1 MLGWLPSLQHGL
13 LPAWMFLVS
22 VTAFGNSAQCFITG
36 RQVSARVYNAQPSE
50 VTALTSRFFAAW
62 TAASAVIRL
71 YAAYHIQNAA
81 IYDMA
86 YWSYI
91 IAFLHY
97 GAEIFYYRTAHIRGP
112 AFAPCVVS
120 TTSIVWMTLMRSH
133 YVASS

>member
-1 MLGWLPSLQHGL
+1 MFGWLPSLQHGL

-36 RQVSARVYNAQPSE
+36 RQVSARVYNEQPAE
-50 VTALTSRFFAAW
+50 VSALASRFFAAW

-71 YAAYHIQNAA
+71 YTAYHIQNGAL
-81 IYDMA
+81 YDIA

-97 GAEIFYYRTAHIRGP
+97 GSEIFYYRTARIRGP

-120 TTSIVWMTLMRSH
+120 TTSLIWMTLMRSH
-133 YVASS
+133 YVTSA